1 MSDERGSVPRFGES
15 VISVPITVS
24 MLRIAAQGLGLLGG
38 GSRDKVT
45 YSLEGKLGGSGFTS
59 TRFQAQ
65 GQLTLPGTSAPRRRR
80 RGDKNRRAYRPSS
93 RTACCGG
100 FSESKLAPIDNVMAK
115 LFLALVLVAATPLA
129 AQEFPNRPIRLITP
143 AAQGGTTDLL
153 ARVFGQKL
161 AESWGQQVLVDNR
174 ASAAGVIA
182 GQLTTQAA
190 PDGYTLLLAYH
201 QHTVNAAL
209 NPKLPY
215 HPVNDFTPITQ
226 LTSAGLMLVVNP
238 STPVNN
244 LAEFM
249 QWTKNFKGALNFGSA
264 GIGSGGHLAGELFKL
279 MAGVKAE
286 HIPYKGAGPAMAD
299 LIAGQYHFNFS
310 GLQGSQVQVRAGRL
324 RAIAV
329 TTPKRLPSNPELP
342 AMAEVLPGF
351 EVVGW
356 YGVIGPANMPQPLV
370 EKLHGELVK
379 ILNQPDVKSRI
390 EADGSEPVG
399 ARPRSSGASCT
410 PISTSG
416 RSSSRRAARSWNEA
430 VPAAGPG
437 FGAGGPARAPRAHPA
452 A

>member
-1 MSDERGSVPRFGES
+1 MKSFVF
-15 VISVPITVS
+15 
-24 MLRIAAQGLGLLGG
+24 LIAIALGLPA
-38 GSRDKVT
+38 V
-45 YSLEGKLGGSGFTS
+45 
-59 TRFQAQ
+59 AQ
-65 GQLTLPGTSAPRRRR
+65 Q
-80 RGDKNRRAYRPSS
+80 DY
-93 RTACCGG
+93 
-100 FSESKLAPIDNVMAK
+100 
-115 LFLALVLVAATPLA
+115 
-129 AQEFPNRPIRLITP
+129 PNKPIRLITP

-153 ARVFGQKL
+153 ARIFGQKL
-161 AESWGQQVLVDNR
+161 GESWGQQVIVDNR

-182 GQLTTQAA
+182 GQMTAQAA

-215 HPVNDFTPITQ
+215 HPVDSFTPITQ

-238 STPVNN
+238 SSPASN

-249 QWTKNFKGALNFGSA
+249 TWTKNFQGALNFGSA
-264 GIGSGGHLAGELFKL
+264 GIGSGGHLAGELYKL

-342 AMAEVLPGF
+342 AMAEALPGF

-370 EKLHGELVK
+370 QKLHGDLVK
-379 ILNQPDVKSRI
+379 ILNQADVKIRI

-399 ARPRSSGASCT
+399 SAPEEFRRFMHADLNKWAKLVKESGAKL
-410 PISTSG
+410 
-416 RSSSRRAARSWNEA
+416 E
-430 VPAAGPG
+430 
-437 FGAGGPARAPRAHPA
+437 
-452 A
+452 

>member
-1 MSDERGSVPRFGES
+1 MRNIVF
-15 VISVPITVS
+15 
-24 MLRIAAQGLGLLGG
+24 ALL
-38 GSRDKVT
+38 
-45 YSLEGKLGGSGFTS
+45 F
-59 TRFQAQ
+59 A
-65 GQLTLPGTSAPRRRR
+65 
-80 RGDKNRRAYRPSS
+80 
-93 RTACCGG
+93 
-100 FSESKLAPIDNVMAK
+100 
-115 LFLALVLVAATPLA
+115 VAAPALA
-129 AQEFPNRPIRLITP
+129 QQDYPNRPIRLITP

-153 ARVFGQKL
+153 ARIFGQKL
-161 AESWGQQVLVDNR
+161 SEVFGQQVLVDNR

-182 GQLTTQAA
+182 GQLTAQAA

-215 HPVNDFTPITQ
+215 HPVDSFTPITQ

-238 STPVNN
+238 KTPVNN
-244 LAEFM
+244 LAEFI
-249 QWTKNFKGALNFGSA
+249 QWTRNFQGSLNFGSA
-264 GIGSGGHLAGELFKL
+264 GIGSGGHLAGELYKL

-342 AMAEVLPGF
+342 AMAEALPGF

-356 YGVIGPANMPQPLV
+356 YGVIGPANLPPPIV
-370 EKLHGELVK
+370 KRLHEELTK
-379 ILNQPDVKSRI
+379 ALNAPDVKSRI

-399 ARPRSSGASCT
+399 SSPEDFRRFMHADLDKWAKLVKESGAKLD
-410 PISTSG
+410 
-416 RSSSRRAARSWNEA
+416 
-430 VPAAGPG
+430 
-437 FGAGGPARAPRAHPA
+437 
-452 A
+452 